1 MRSLIV
7 PKQKMGEKQRG
18 ELHWLKSGHPSQ
30 LRHDLPTRG
39 LHLTVLMLLSGL
51 PSNTLQ
57 SNAD

>member
-1 MRSLIV
+1 
-7 PKQKMGEKQRG
+7 MGEKQRG
-18 ELHWLKSGHPSQ
+18 ELHWLKSMRTSQ

-57 SNAD
+57 SNAG